1 MHKVYANSSVS
12 ARGRIQYLEISF
24 KINSLSH
31 TQATSAQPK
40 ARKTL
45 IQQRKRVKDQPMN
58 CDTAVESYAAGIVV
72 VGKKNILAA
81 VQGVLRHWQCYGA
94 CN

>member
-45 IQQRKRVKDQPMN
+45 IQQRKRVKDHPMN
-58 CDTAVESYAAGIVV
+58 CDTAVGDGSCWEN
-72 VGKKNILAA
+72 KNILAA
-81 VQGVLRHWQCYGA
+81 VQGC
-94 CN
+94 